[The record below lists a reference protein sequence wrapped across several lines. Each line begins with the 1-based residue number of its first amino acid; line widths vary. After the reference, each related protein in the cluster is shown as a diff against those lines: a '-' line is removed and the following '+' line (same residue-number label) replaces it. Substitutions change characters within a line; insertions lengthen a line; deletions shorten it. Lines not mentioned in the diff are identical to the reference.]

1 METGK
6 MKLALSAGALAL
18 SLALAGCGGGGT
30 AAVME
35 EEVTPPPTPKPASG
49 SVSVTG
55 MAATQ
60 ILAKLRAEKQDSAM
74 RTVPAGEKTSIG
86 DVEFSCDSAY
96 ACQITFTNS
105 AGTLVV
111 DWTSMTLADGTAMV
125 MATDTTMR
133 DLQVGNYF
141 PAVEDAVRRGVT
153 YRGAAKTTVKY
164 DGNDLVIELGGP
176 LDRDGDGTG
185 MTLAKDGVMEP
196 MAPMVANNLPGR
208 PQPVWHANR
217 LQKTWDDD
225 HMTDAIV
232 YTNREPD
239 MTRPFEDKYDQNMI
253 DIPTAPATNN
263 RGVILNPDSNVV
275 ATTKGHVDA
284 VGMVDDMGTAGD
296 ATDDK
301 WVPNPLVKFNY
312 SRSSTPNA
320 VTMFTNTST
329 AGADERNSVS
339 GTYDGA
345 MGTYYCATA
354 SGCYL
359 NAKGEPVKQDGM
371 MFVDADPVPEWH
383 FVPNVGAVITTTKE
397 WLAFGV
403 WSTEPEIEGN
413 SHNIGHIVTGS
424 NMYNKALHGDGTMTE
439 SNTSSAIAYLQG
451 KATYKGDAAGYYTHQ
466 RGNDR
471 YSGEF
476 TADAMLMADFDAEL
490 ATNADMKVGHI
501 DGRIVNFK
509 GEEGHD
515 FITSWAVTL
524 GASPLNAGSEFM
536 RYEKG
541 HAMEGQVMT
550 DANGLPMY
558 DGTRTPGMLY
568 GLTSGAGGDAGGR
581 TGWAGEWAGNLYG
594 FKAHDEDDDLSNLRG
609 EHLPEGVA
617 GHFYASHTDRVD
629 SAPSHGE
636 SNVTG
641 AFGAMKE

>member
-30 AAVME
+30 AAAPE
-35 EEVTPPPTPKPASG
+35 AAPPPPSTPESAGG
-49 SVSVTG
+49 SVNVSG

-60 ILAKLRAEKQDSAM
+60 ILAKLRAEGQDSTM
-74 RTVPAGEKTSIG
+74 RTVEPGEKTSIG

-96 ACQITFTNS
+96 PCDITFTNS

-111 DWTSMTLADGTAMV
+111 SWTSMTLADGTAMV

-133 DLQVGNYF
+133 DLRVGNYF
-141 PAVEDAVRRGVT
+141 PAVEDAVTRGNT
-153 YRGAAKTTVKY
+153 YRGTAKSTVKY

-185 MTLAKDGVMEP
+185 MTLAKDVADP
-196 MAPMVANNLPGR
+196 NDPPMVDNNLPGR
-208 PQPVWHANR
+208 PKPAWHANR

-239 MTRPFEDKYDQNMI
+239 MTQPFEDKYDQNMI
-253 DIPTAPATNN
+253 MVPGVTGNN
-263 RGVILNPDSNVV
+263 DRGVTLDPNGG
-275 ATTKGHVDA
+275 ALTLKGHVEP
-284 VGMVDDMGTAGD
+284 VFLVDYMNTPTNLADDELEANANGD
-296 ATDDK
+296 P
-301 WVPNPLVKFNY
+301 VPNPLVKFGF
-312 SRSSTPNA
+312 SHSSIPSHVEDFAQN
-320 VTMFTNTST
+320 
-329 AGADERNSVS
+329 DSVR

-345 MGTYYCATA
+345 EGTYYCGTNG
-354 SGCYL
+354 GCFL
-359 NAKGEPVKQDGM
+359 NAEGMPVKDATGA
-371 MFVDADPVPEWH
+371 MFVPATDAPNTLPTWS
-383 FVPNVGAVITTTKE
+383 FVPDVGAVITTTKE

-403 WSTEPEIEGN
+403 WVTEPEIEGN
-413 SHNIGHIVTGS
+413 SHNIGHIATGS
-424 NMYNKALHGDGTMTE
+424 NMYDPDMHGMPGMMDDADRI
-439 SNTSSAIAYLQG
+439 NYLQG
-451 KATYKGDAAGYYTHQ
+451 KANYKGDAAGYYTHEK
-466 RGNDR
+466 GNDR

-476 TADAMLMADFDAEL
+476 TADAMLMADFGN
-490 ATNADMKVGHI
+490 ATTPGTI
-501 DGRIVNFK
+501 SGRILDFK

-524 GASPLNAGSEFM
+524 EASHLNADKFTRFVGGNPQFE
-536 RYEKG
+536 
-541 HAMEGQVMT
+541 
-550 DANGLPMY
+550 
-558 DGTRTPGMLY
+558 RTPGYLA

-581 TGWAGEWAGNLYG
+581 TGWSGHWTGNLYG
-594 FKAHDEDDDLSNLRG
+594 FKPYDEDNDLSNIRG

-617 GHFYASHTDRVD
+617 GEFYAEHTDRVGP
-629 SAPSHGE
+629 AGSHGE